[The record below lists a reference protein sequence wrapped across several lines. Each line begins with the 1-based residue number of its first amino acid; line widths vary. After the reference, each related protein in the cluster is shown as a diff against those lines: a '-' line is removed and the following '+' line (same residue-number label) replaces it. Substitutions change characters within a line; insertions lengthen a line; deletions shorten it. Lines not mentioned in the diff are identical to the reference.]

1 MKKNITIFMFIDA
14 MGWEVLK
21 GREFLEDLLPY
32 RQPAGMQFGYSC
44 TAIPTIL
51 TGERPSEHK
60 HLSFYYYNPEDS
72 PFKIFKNL
80 GLHYLPSI
88 IMDRWRVRHQFSK
101 IVAKMYNF
109 TGYFEMY
116 AMPFNR
122 LHYFDYIEK
131 TDLFVPGGLSPT
143 PNLADELVKHN
154 VPYSISNWRL
164 SEEENIDAMIQQVK
178 KGDIRFAF
186 LYTAA
191 MDGLLH
197 RVTKD
202 GTEIQV
208 KLNWYAEKV
217 KKLVVAIKEQYEDYS
232 LFLISDHGMTTLTGT
247 QDVKS
252 MVESLDYK
260 FGKDYVAVYDS
271 TMARF
276 WYFNDSARSG
286 ILAALKEV
294 PQSSILEEEYLKKHG
309 VWFEDNMYG
318 ETILLMEPGVQIEP
332 CDMGRKALPGM
343 HGFAPEHPDSMA
355 SFLSNEPLEDIEVNW
370 VGDYFKVMKSKIEKI
385 AEEEI

>member
-1 MKKNITIFMFIDA
+1 MKKDITIFMFIDA

-21 GREFLEDLLPY
+21 GRKFLEDLLPY
-32 RQPAGMQFGYSC
+32 RQPVGMQFGYSC

-51 TGERPSEHK
+51 TGERPVTHK

-72 PFKIFKNL
+72 PFKMFKNL
-80 GLHYLPSI
+80 GLHYLPSV
-88 IMDRWRVRHQFSK
+88 IMDRWRVRHQLSK
-101 IVAKMYNF
+101 FVKKMYNF

-131 TDLFVPGGLSPT
+131 TDLFVAGGLSPT
-143 PNLADELVKHN
+143 PNLADLLVKNN

-164 SEEENIDAMIQQVK
+164 SEEQNIDAMIDQVRQ
-178 KGDIRFAF
+178 GDIRFAF

-202 GTEIQV
+202 GKEIQE
-208 KLNWYAEKV
+208 KLDWYAGKV
-217 KKLVVAIKEQYEDYS
+217 ETLVQVIKEHYEDYS
-232 LFLISDHGMTTLTGT
+232 LFLISDHGMTTLSGT
-247 QDVKS
+247 EDVKS
-252 MVESLDYK
+252 AIEQLDLE
-260 FGKDYVAVYDS
+260 FGKDYTAVYDS

-276 WYFNDSARSG
+276 WYFNDKARTK
-286 ILAALKEV
+286 ILAALGKI
-294 PQSSILEEEYLKKHG
+294 PQSSILEEDYLRKHG
-309 VWFEDNMYG
+309 VWFEDKMFG
-318 ETILLMEPGVQIEP
+318 ETYLMMDPGVQIEP
-332 CDMGRKALPGM
+332 CDMGRKALAGM

-355 SFLSNEPLEDIEVNW
+355 SFLSSEPVDNMEINW
-370 VGDYFKVMKSKIEKI
+370 VGDYFQVMKSKIEKI
-385 AEEEI
+385 AAE